1 MNIVNKSDFIASIV
15 LFLSGII
22 FYFII
27 IPQEIILEDEA
38 VIGPDLLPNI
48 CIILITFLSVLL
60 FFRSINKVEIK
71 QTKDTKKTD
80 NSIYDPS
87 TILNIRNGFSLIEI
101 KRVFFLLLT
110 ILISILLFV
119 YLDVLVAS
127 FFLIIGSCIVCGL
140 RKIWVIMTLSTSLIS
155 LAYFLLYKVLGT
167 AIG

>member
-1 MNIVNKSDFIASIV
+1 MNIVNKSDFVASIV
-15 LFLSGII
+15 LFLTGII

-48 CIILITFLSVLL
+48 CIILITFLSILL
-60 FFRSINKVEIK
+60 FFKSMSKVSTDLKIDA
-71 QTKDTKKTD
+71 QKTD
-80 NSIYDPS
+80 NSIKDSS
-87 TILNIRNGFSLIEI
+87 TIVNIRNDFSAIEL
-101 KRVFFLLLT
+101 KRVLFLLLT
-110 ILISILLFV
+110 ILISILLFI

-127 FFLIIGSCIVCGL
+127 IFLIVGSCIVCGL
-140 RKIWVIMTLSTSLIS
+140 RKVWVIITLSTGLIS

>member
-1 MNIVNKSDFIASIV
+1 MNIVNKSDFVASIV
-15 LFLSGII
+15 LFLTGII

-48 CIILITFLSVLL
+48 CIILITFLSILL
-60 FFRSINKVEIK
+60 FFKSMSKVSTDLKI
-71 QTKDTKKTD
+71 DAKKTD
-80 NSIYDPS
+80 NSIKDSS

>member
-1 MNIVNKSDFIASIV
+1 MNIVNKSDFVASIV
-15 LFLSGII
+15 LFLTGII

-48 CIILITFLSVLL
+48 CIILITFLSILL
-60 FFRSINKVEIK
+60 FFKSMSKVSNDLKIDA
-71 QTKDTKKTD
+71 QKTD
-80 NSIYDPS
+80 NSIKDSS
-87 TILNIRNGFSLIEI
+87 TIVNIRNDFSAIEL

-110 ILISILLFV
+110 ILISILLFI

-127 FFLIIGSCIVCGL
+127 IFLIVGSCIVCGL
-140 RKIWVIMTLSTSLIS
+140 RKVWVIITLSTGLIS

>member
-1 MNIVNKSDFIASIV
+1 MNIVNKSDFVASIV
-15 LFLSGII
+15 LFLTGII

-48 CIILITFLSVLL
+48 CIILITFLSILL
-60 FFRSINKVEIK
+60 FFKSMSKVSTDLKI
-71 QTKDTKKTD
+71 DAKKTD
-80 NSIYDPS
+80 NSIKDSS
-87 TILNIRNGFSLIEI
+87 TILNIRNDFSAIEL

-110 ILISILLFV
+110 ILISILLFI

-127 FFLIIGSCIVCGL
+127 IFLIVGSCIVCGL
-140 RKIWVIMTLSTSLIS
+140 RKVWVIITLSTGLIS

>member
-1 MNIVNKSDFIASIV
+1 MNIVNKSDFVASIV
-15 LFLSGII
+15 LFLTGII

-48 CIILITFLSVLL
+48 CIILITFLSILL
-60 FFRSINKVEIK
+60 FFKSMSKVSTDLKIDA
-71 QTKDTKKTD
+71 QKTD
-80 NSIYDPS
+80 NSIKDSS
-87 TILNIRNGFSLIEI
+87 TILNIRNDFSAIEL

-110 ILISILLFV
+110 ILISILLFI

-127 FFLIIGSCIVCGL
+127 IFLIVGSCIVCGL
-140 RKIWVIMTLSTSLIS
+140 RKVWVIITLSTGLIS

>member
-1 MNIVNKSDFIASIV
+1 MNIVNKSDFVASIV
-15 LFLSGII
+15 LFLTGII

-48 CIILITFLSVLL
+48 CIILITFLSILL
-60 FFRSINKVEIK
+60 FFKSMSKVSTDLKIDV
-71 QTKDTKKTD
+71 QKTD
-80 NSIYDPS
+80 NSIKDSS
-87 TILNIRNGFSLIEI
+87 TIVNIRNDFSAIEL
-101 KRVFFLLLT
+101 KRVLFLLLT
-110 ILISILLFV
+110 ILISILLFI

-127 FFLIIGSCIVCGL
+127 IFLIVGSCIVCGL
-140 RKIWVIMTLSTSLIS
+140 RKVWIIITLSTGLIS

>member
-1 MNIVNKSDFIASIV
+1 MNIVNKSDFVASIV
-15 LFLSGII
+15 LFLTGII

-48 CIILITFLSVLL
+48 CIILITFLSILL
-60 FFRSINKVEIK
+60 FFKSMSKVSTDHKIDA
-71 QTKDTKKTD
+71 QKTD
-80 NSIYDPS
+80 NSIKDSS
-87 TILNIRNGFSLIEI
+87 TILNIRNDFSAIEL
-101 KRVFFLLLT
+101 KRVLFLLLT
-110 ILISILLFV
+110 ILISILLFI

-127 FFLIIGSCIVCGL
+127 IFLIVGSCIVCGL
-140 RKIWVIMTLSTSLIS
+140 RKVWVIITLSTGLIS

>member
-1 MNIVNKSDFIASIV
+1 MNIVNKSDFVASIV
-15 LFLSGII
+15 LFLTGII

-48 CIILITFLSVLL
+48 CIILITFLAVLL
-60 FFRSINKVEIK
+60 FFKSIGREEIIP
-71 QTKDTKKTD
+71 TIDAKKT
-80 NSIYDPS
+80 NKSIYNSS
-87 TILNIRNGFSLIEI
+87 TILNVRSGFNLIEI

-110 ILISILLFV
+110 ILISILLFI

-127 FFLIIGSCIVCGL
+127 TFLIIGSCIVCGL
-140 RKIWVIMTLSTSLIS
+140 RKIWVIIALSTSLIS

>member
-1 MNIVNKSDFIASIV
+1 MNIVNKSDFVASIV
-15 LFLSGII
+15 LFLTGII

-48 CIILITFLSVLL
+48 CIILITFLSILL
-60 FFRSINKVEIK
+60 FFKSMSKVSTDLKIDA
-71 QTKDTKKTD
+71 QKTD
-80 NSIYDPS
+80 NSIKDSS
-87 TILNIRNGFSLIEI
+87 TILNIQNDFSSIEL
-101 KRVFFLLLT
+101 KRVLFLLLT
-110 ILISILLFV
+110 ILISILLFI

-127 FFLIIGSCIVCGL
+127 IFLIVGSCIVCGL
-140 RKIWVIMTLSTSLIS
+140 RKVWVIITLSTGLIS

>member
-1 MNIVNKSDFIASIV
+1 MNIVKKSDFVASIV
-15 LFLSGII
+15 LFLTGII

>member
-1 MNIVNKSDFIASIV
+1 MNIVNKSDFVASIV
-15 LFLSGII
+15 LFLTGII

>member
-1 MNIVNKSDFIASIV
+1 MNIVNKSDFVASIV
-15 LFLSGII
+15 LFLTGII

-48 CIILITFLSVLL
+48 CIILITFLSILL
-60 FFRSINKVEIK
+60 FFKSMSKVSTDLKIDA
-71 QTKDTKKTD
+71 QKTD
-80 NSIYDPS
+80 NSIKDSS
-87 TILNIRNGFSLIEI
+87 TILNIRNDFSAIEL
-101 KRVFFLLLT
+101 KRVLFLLLT
-110 ILISILLFV
+110 ILISILLFI

-127 FFLIIGSCIVCGL
+127 IFLIVGSCIVCGL
-140 RKIWVIMTLSTSLIS
+140 RKVWVIITLSTGLIS

>member
-15 LFLSGII
+15 LFLTGII

-27 IPQEIILEDEA
+27 IPQEIIPEDDA

-48 CIILITFLSVLL
+48 CIILITFLSILL
-60 FFRSINKVEIK
+60 FLKSISKVEFKVTI
-71 QTKDTKKTD
+71 DTKKTD
-80 NSIYDPS
+80 SSILDSS
-87 TILNIRNGFSLIEI
+87 TILNIRNDFSSIEI

-110 ILISILLFV
+110 ILISILLFI

-127 FFLIIGSCIVCGL
+127 FFLIVGSCIVCGL
-140 RKIWVIMTLSTSLIS
+140 RKIWVIIALSTSLIS

>member
-1 MNIVNKSDFIASIV
+1 MNIVNKSDFVASIV
-15 LFLSGII
+15 LFLTGII

-48 CIILITFLSVLL
+48 CIILITFLSILL
-60 FFRSINKVEIK
+60 FFKSMSKVSNDLKIDA
-71 QTKDTKKTD
+71 QKTD
-80 NSIYDPS
+80 NSIKDSS
-87 TILNIRNGFSLIEI
+87 TILNIRNDFSAIEL

-110 ILISILLFV
+110 ILISILLFI

-127 FFLIIGSCIVCGL
+127 IFLIVGSCIVCGL
-140 RKIWVIMTLSTSLIS
+140 RKVWVIITLSTGLIS

>member
-1 MNIVNKSDFIASIV
+1 MNIVNKSDFVASIV
-15 LFLSGII
+15 LFLTGII

-48 CIILITFLSVLL
+48 CIILITFLSILL
-60 FFRSINKVEIK
+60 FFKSMSKVSTDLKI
-71 QTKDTKKTD
+71 DAKKTD
-80 NSIYDPS
+80 NSIKDSS
-87 TILNIRNGFSLIEI
+87 TILNIRNDFSAIEL

-110 ILISILLFV
+110 ILISILLFI

-127 FFLIIGSCIVCGL
+127 IFLIVGSCIVCGL
-140 RKIWVIMTLSTSLIS
+140 RKVWIIITLSTGLIS

>member
-15 LFLSGII
+15 LFLTGII

-127 FFLIIGSCIVCGL
+127 FFLITGSCIVCGL

>member
-15 LFLSGII
+15 LFLTGII